1 MEGLYQ
7 AICRIARPDPDSRSA
22 ERILP
27 GLNDGPEHFDA
38 LRVNVLVLL
47 NPLLKLSLI
56 ALNGRFARARRS
68 AEIPECFIEVLD
80 QIL

>member
-7 AICRIARPDPDSRSA
+7 AICRIARPDPDSDSDS
-22 ERILP
+22 ILP